1 MQNLSNANGSLS
13 GGGGLAMTSLKPCCR
28 MADGDAFHAEP
39 RERGMSCPLTE
50 SVSGRESNVS
60 CSVLHAV

>member
-13 GGGGLAMTSLKPCCR
+13 GGGGLAMTSLKPFCR

-39 RERGMSCPLTE
+39 
-50 SVSGRESNVS
+50 
-60 CSVLHAV
+60 